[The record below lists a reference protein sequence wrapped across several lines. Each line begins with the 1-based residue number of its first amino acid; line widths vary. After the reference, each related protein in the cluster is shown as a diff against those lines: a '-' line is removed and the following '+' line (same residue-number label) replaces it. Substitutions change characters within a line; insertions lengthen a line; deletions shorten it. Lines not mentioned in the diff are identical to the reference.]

1 LVALPKIV
9 DGSVDTATREIA
21 VNSSLVV
28 LILAVIPWEY
38 VWRNYVRASGDR
50 WR

>member
-1 LVALPKIV
+1 VVALPGAINGNLDKATSDIV
-9 DGSVDTATREIA
+9 FSC
-21 VNSSLVV
+21 SFVV
-28 LILAVIPWEY
+28 LILAVIPWPY